1 MWESSFLDGMIPANW
16 VFDAQLSFDAPEL
29 NGKFKVGAVNLSGK
43 DYLMMPGSGLI
54 ESVLCTVYIKS
65 VNISTYNVNKGVF

>member
-1 MWESSFLDGMIPANW
+1 MVPANW

-54 ESVLCTVYIKS
+54 GSQYYVQFTL
-65 VNISTYNVNKGVF
+65 NP